1 MDEDRYQVRHGQV
14 PSDLC
19 AVERILVDP
28 ATRILKDGARVAVAR
43 RRVGGRELVLK
54 RFREGSPL
62 QVLEGLVIGSGAAR
76 VWQAARLMRAAGFA
90 VPGSV
95 ATLERR
101 RAGVV
106 VSSCAVTEWVAGA
119 RLDELWRGRRGAARR
134 AVTLG
139 FADYLRRLHA
149 AGLYPQDLRAA
160 NVVVTGDDAPRFVL
174 VDLDRVRRYR
184 RLSWRRR
191 RKNVVQVHRS
201 VGRGAPVR
209 ESLSFLK
216 RYLGDPPRH
225 ELRRVAGEIVDL
237 GRRKDAEYTR
247 RRGGAPRAQGGSA

>member
-1 MDEDRYQVRHGQV
+1 MDEGPYRVRQGQV

-19 AVERILVDP
+19 HVERVLADP
-28 ATRILKDGARVAVAR
+28 ATCLLKDSARVAVAR

-62 QVLEGLVIGSGAAR
+62 QLAESLFVGSGAAR
-76 VWQAARLMRAAGFA
+76 VWHAARLMRGAGFA
-90 VPGSV
+90 VPASV

-101 RAGVV
+101 RAGLVV
-106 VSSCAVTEWVAGA
+106 ASCAVTEWVAGTP
-119 RLDELWRGRRGAARR
+119 LDDLWRARHGAARR

-160 NVVVTGDDAPRFVL
+160 NVVVSDAEPLRFVL

-184 RLSWRRR
+184 RLSWPRR
-191 RKNVVQVHRS
+191 RKNLVQVHRS
-201 VGRGAPVR
+201 VGRGAPPR
-209 ESLSFLK
+209 EALTFLR
-216 RYLGDPPRH
+216 RYLGDPARA
-225 ELRRVAGEIVDL
+225 ELHRVAAEIVGL
-237 GRRKDAEYTR
+237 GRRKDAEYSR
-247 RRGGAPRAQGGSA
+247 RRGGVPRERRGTG